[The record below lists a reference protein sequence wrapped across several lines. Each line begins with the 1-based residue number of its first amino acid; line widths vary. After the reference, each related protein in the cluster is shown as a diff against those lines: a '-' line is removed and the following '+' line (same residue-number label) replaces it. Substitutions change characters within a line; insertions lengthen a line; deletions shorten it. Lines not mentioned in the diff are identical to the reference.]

1 MARDLVR
8 DDVVLSARTWVVKV
22 GTSVLAAPDGTLD
35 LARIGHLA
43 EQICAVASTG
53 RRVALVSSGAVGA
66 GLGRLGL
73 AKRPDNLRQLQA
85 AAAVGQAY
93 LIRAYD
99 EGLRR
104 HGRHAAQLLL
114 THEDFDSRARYLN
127 MRNTLTAL
135 FEWDAVPIINE
146 NDTISVDEIK
156 FGDND
161 RLAAMVTN
169 LLRAPLL
176 VILSVVD
183 GLCRSDPGS
192 GALGEAI
199 PLVPNLDD
207 ATLGLAGDSKM
218 RLGTGG
224 MRSKLQAAGLVT
236 QAGGSVVI
244 ASGTRPDPLTRI
256 LAGDPVGTLFLPR
269 RQTQGA
275 RKRWIGLTARPR
287 GHYVV
292 DHGARAALEGGTRS
306 LLAIG
311 IVEVVG
317 EFEKGD
323 VVGIRDAAGPRV
335 RPRADQLRRRR
346 RPAGPRA
353 PHRSGPTGARHR
365 PLRRGDPPRQPGPDP
380 LKRRDQG
387 RGTLLKSNEIS
398 AVAWIRSWTRTSAGG
413 PPLAPGEVRTARLI
427 RSPPAKSRPPPSAV
441 FSQRRP
447 FASTNS
453 TCLSIRSVSSEIG
466 CKRPFRKF
474 NWGGDW
480 PGWSS
485 A

>member
-1 MARDLVR
+1 MARNLVR

-22 GTSVLAAPDGTLD
+22 GTSVLASPDGTLD
-35 LARIGHLA
+35 LVRIAHLA
-43 EQICAVASTG
+43 EQICAVANTG

-66 GLGRLGL
+66 GIGRLGL
-73 AKRPDNLRQLQA
+73 SRRPDNLRQLQA

-161 RLAAMVTN
+161 RLAAMVAN
-169 LLRAPLL
+169 LLQAPLL

-183 GLCRSDPGS
+183 GLCQTDPGS

-199 PLVPNLDD
+199 PLIANLDD
-207 ATLGLAGDSKM
+207 ATLGLAGDSKSA
-218 RLGTGG
+218 LGTGG

-244 ASGTRPDPLTRI
+244 ASGTKPETLTRI

-269 RQTQGA
+269 RSTQGA

-292 DHGARAALEGGTRS
+292 DPGARTALEIGTKS

-317 EFEKGD
+317 EFEKGGRRGYPRRRRA
-323 VVGIRDAAGPRV
+323 GIRQGP
-335 RPRADQLRRRR
+335 DQLRRRR
-346 RPAGPRA
+346 RPADSRA
-353 PHRSGPTGARHR
+353 PHRA
-365 PLRRGDPPRQPGPDP
+365 
-380 LKRRDQG
+380 
-387 RGTLLKSNEIS
+387 
-398 AVAWIRSWTRTSAGG
+398 G
-413 PPLAPGEVRTARLI
+413 PPGD
-427 RSPPAKSRPPPSAV
+427 RP
-441 FSQRRP
+441 RP
-447 FASTNS
+447 
-453 TCLSIRSVSSEIG
+453 I
-466 CKRPFRKF
+466 
-474 NWGGDW
+474 
-480 PGWSS
+480 
-485 A
+485 